1 MINVSE
7 QINAVR
13 RRVGT
18 RVLEA
23 GEARTVTI
31 SQTYRAPLDEV
42 WDACTNPERIP
53 RWFLPI
59 TGELRTGGRYQLQGN
74 AGGTVE
80 SCDPPSGFTATW
92 EFGGDVSW
100 IEVQLTAEADG
111 STRVQLEHIAQV
123 DDERWVRFGPGAV
136 GVGWDG
142 GFLGLAIHLASGEAV
157 DPAASAAWMASE
169 DGRRF
174 MSLSSERW
182 RDASVAAGA
191 DPAAAQA
198 AAARTT
204 AAYTGA
210 GPGEDSAG
218 PGGDSA
224 GPAGDQ
230 AGSSSRSG
238 R

>member
-18 RVLEA
+18 PVLEA
-23 GEARTVTI
+23 GEARTVTV

-42 WDACTNPERIP
+42 WDACTNAERIP

-59 TGELRTGGRYQLQGN
+59 TGELRAGGRYQLQGN

-80 SCDPPSGFTATW
+80 SCDPPNGFTATW
-92 EFGGDVSW
+92 ELGGDVSW

-111 STRVQLEHIAQV
+111 STRVQLEHIAHV
-123 DDERWVRFGPGAV
+123 DDERWAQFGPGAV

-142 GFLGLAIHLASGEAV
+142 AFLGLAIHLTSGEAV

-191 DPAAAQA
+191 DPAAARA

-210 GPGEDSAG
+210 GAGEHS
-218 PGGDSA
+218 
-224 GPAGDQ
+224 AGDQ